1 MKFDGYL
8 ICSDH
13 DGTFSGW
20 DGISEENKKAVE
32 YFHDN
37 GGFFTV
43 ATGRRSDFIRE
54 RYDGIIKP
62 HVPLILANGTML
74 YDMTDDKLID
84 TDFLNTDDYD
94 IVLDA
99 FHHADKGNNLRFE
112 FKENTKWFKISDY
125 TEQMVMDTLEGREV
139 SKFVIDFDKPE
150 DTLELQNYLLSKYEN
165 RCTIVRAWP
174 TGLEIFSKTGG
185 KDRFIAQVR
194 EVIEKVYNVKIHTV
208 IGIGD
213 YENDIPLM
221 KAADIGVAMQ
231 NAPDNVKENAD
242 IVIGDCNKDGVA
254 KYIYSL

>member
-8 ICSDH
+8 ILSDN
-13 DGTFSGW
+13 DGTFLGW
-20 DGISEENKKAVE
+20 EGISEENKKAVE

-54 RYDGIIKP
+54 RYNGIIKP

-84 TDFLNTDDYD
+84 TDFLSTDDYD

-112 FKENTKWFKISDY
+112 FRENTKWFKISDY
-125 TEQMVMDTLEGREV
+125 TEQMVLDTLEGREL

-174 TGLEIFSKTGG
+174 TGLEIFTKTGG
-185 KDRFIAQVR
+185 KDRFIGQVK
-194 EVIEKVYNVKIHTV
+194 EIIEKVYKVKIHTV

-242 IVIGDCNKDGVA
+242 IVIGDCNEDGVA